1 MFKSKSRINLALAFN
16 FAFTDSPL
24 IEEEEEQIKYLLD
37 EFLFKVISNSNE
49 KCYNFLLDMLSCYA
63 HRKQTNAILI
73 LVGEGGTGKSK
84 FIELLQALFGSS
96 CKMMTDQVM
105 SGQDMFNSSMIGTS
119 IGYIEETN
127 GKGESNYTDIQRTLK
142 RLSTSKYITCRKMQ
156 TDSFDVL
163 NIINFV
169 VITNFI
175 KDIKHDRRNFPLE
188 PSTHRINDKAF
199 YKKITSIL
207 ENKRLMQG
215 LFNMIYKRSFEVW
228 ARDLPTTEV
237 LEDFT
242 ERNSMK
248 IIHEFFIDKYLFSE
262 GKERMCMADLFPQYQ
277 KYLIENG
284 KAEMK
289 ISETIFRHEIRQ
301 FLTKDTYHAK
311 NITYYTTTKESIRL
325 NLKARKISD
334 EMIESRKP
342 QEVDIDEVFSA
353 DDYDPVAR
361 LQKENLN
368 LTNIIEEQ
376 KRMIEELKAMVE
388 KTQKTETKT
397 ETKTAPKKK
406 KKSYEVETAWEKM
419 KNII

>member
-1 MFKSKSRINLALAFN
+1 MNSCSKLYASDR
-16 FAFTDSPL
+16 
-24 IEEEEEQIKYLLD
+24 
-37 EFLFKVISNSNE
+37 
-49 KCYNFLLDMLSCYA
+49 KCYDFVLDMMSCYA
-63 HRKQTNAILI
+63 HRKQSNAILI
-73 LVGEGGTGKSK
+73 LVGIGGSGKSK

-142 RLSTSKYITCRKMQ
+142 RLSTSKHITCRKMQ

-169 VITNFI
+169 VVTNFI

-188 PSTHRINDKAF
+188 PSTHRINDKVF

-215 LFNMIYKRSFEVW
+215 LFNMVYTRSFDVW
-228 ARDLPTTEV
+228 CRDIPSTEV

-242 ERNSMK
+242 EKNNMK
-248 IIHEFFIDKYLFSE
+248 LIHEFFIDKYLFGE
-262 GKERMCMADLFPQYQ
+262 GKGRMCMSELFPEYQQY
-277 KYLIENG
+277 LVDHG

-289 ISETIFRHEIRQ
+289 ISETIFRHEVRQ

-311 NITYYTTTKESIRL
+311 NIAYYVTSKESIRL
-325 NLKARKISD
+325 NLKARKITD
-334 EMIESRKP
+334 EMIEARKP
-342 QEVDIDEVFSA
+342 AEDEDKDEKSFDLA
-353 DDYDPVAR
+353 DYDPVEK
-361 LQKENLN
+361 LQQENLN
-368 LTNIIEEQ
+368 LTNIIEDQ
-376 KRMIEELKAMVE
+376 KREIEDLRKLLDKHMPKEN
-388 KTQKTETKT
+388 
-397 ETKTAPKKK
+397 APKKIK
-406 KKSYEVETAWEKM
+406 KGGEKLKKDWENLKS
-419 KNII
+419 II